1 MNTPRIGHEFKTTVS
16 DELAQRKIIMATP
29 AGRDFIFAKCAELR
43 QIHPTAIEDYIIA
56 DGLETL
62 GPNEHD
68 KAMLKAPSADSPA
81 DIWERAEKIGLFQDN
96 NGVITYINE
105 KGQICIARSTK
116 KNHDALTQAGYIS
129 ETTRDVVSNGQKFK
143 DPGIQEK
150 WTLFGQ
156 RAEKQRQA
164 EAQEAQTLKG
174 AREQT
179 GSSATS
185 VIDYEI

>member
-1 MNTPRIGHEFKTTVS
+1 MNAPKIGHEFKTTVS
-16 DELAQRKIIMATP
+16 DELFQREIIMATP

-43 QIHPTAIEDYIIA
+43 QIHPATIEDYIIA

-116 KNHDALTQAGYIS
+116 KNYDALTQAGYVS
-129 ETTRDVVSNGQKFK
+129 ETTCDVVGNGQSFK

-150 WTLFGQ
+150 WTLFG
-156 RAEKQRQA
+156 
-164 EAQEAQTLKG
+164 
-174 AREQT
+174 
-179 GSSATS
+179 
-185 VIDYEI
+185 